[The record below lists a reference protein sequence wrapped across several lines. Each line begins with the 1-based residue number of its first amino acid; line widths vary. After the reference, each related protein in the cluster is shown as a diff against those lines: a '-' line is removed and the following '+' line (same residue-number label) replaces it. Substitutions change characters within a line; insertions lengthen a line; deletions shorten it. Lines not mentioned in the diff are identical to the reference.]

1 MWLET
6 TCGTRH
12 TSQRPGMSTGYAT
25 WLTGTLD
32 TTCGTKAHFSEVRHV
47 NWLRNM
53 AYRYTR
59 HNMQHKAH
67 FSEAR
72 HVNWLRNM
80 AYRYVT
86 VYTYM
91 LHSTQ
96 GTLHND
102 QTQKGLQGYT
112 KQTSQRSYW
121 LRNMAYY
128 ALTSHAR

>member
-32 TTCGTKAHFSEVRHV
+32 TTCGT
-47 NWLRNM
+47 
-53 AYRYTR
+53 
-59 HNMQHKAH
+59 KAH

-128 ALTSHAR
+128 ALTSHGR